1 MSIEQKPGKKIERAV
16 WRGTGVL
23 IFGDSIVWGAWDSEG
38 GWVTRMKKYTDKQAI
53 DNQMENYD
61 TIYPLGIS
69 GDNTDDLLQRFENEL
84 TSRLDE
90 DSNMVVVIAIGIND
104 SQFDISNN
112 KNCVPITKFK
122 SNLIKILKTAKD
134 NTKHTVLVGLSPV
147 DDALLHPMPWKPT
160 HGYSNSHVEK
170 YNNVIKKI
178 AEEKNIPFIDL
189 YKYFSEKDYKKLLS
203 DGLHPN
209 TEGHKVIYTKVL
221 AELKSF
227 GILE

>member
-1 MSIEQKPGKKIERAV
+1 MNNRILV
-16 WRGTGVL
+16 
-23 IFGDSIVWGAWDSEG
+23 FGASIVWGAWDSEG

-69 GDNTDDLLQRFENEL
+69 GDNTDDLLKRFGNEL

-90 DSNMVVVIAIGIND
+90 DSNMVVIIAIGIND
-104 SQFDISNN
+104 SQFDISDN
-112 KNCVPITKFK
+112 KNGVSITKFK
-122 SNLIKILKTAKD
+122 SNLAKILKTARD
-134 NTKHTVLVGLSPV
+134 NTKQIVLVGLIPV
-147 DDALLHPMPWKPT
+147 NDALLHPMPWKPT
-160 HGYSNSHVEK
+160 HGYSNVHVKK
-170 YNNVIKKI
+170 YDDVIKKL
-178 AEEKNIPFIDL
+178 AKEKNILFIDL
-189 YKYFSEKDYKKLLS
+189 YKHFSEKDYKKLLS

-227 GILE
+227 EILE